1 MVPTEASGLA
11 ALPGGATQRRP
22 CYGSRKTSNRIVLMQ
37 RITLDVESG
46 LVSAELAQRGIPPK
60 GRVHVLVEVPESA
73 DLPMAAL
80 AQSGGA
86 FDFLADEPDLYT
98 EADVVERFR

>member
-1 MVPTEASGLA
+1 M
-11 ALPGGATQRRP
+11 
-22 CYGSRKTSNRIVLMQ
+22 K

-46 LVSAELAQRGIPPK
+46 RLSAELTQRGVPPQT
-60 GRVHVLVEVPESA
+60 RVHVLVEVPDGT

-98 EADVVERFR
+98 DADIVERFR